1 MRFLLVSARKD
12 VQRMLTDPLALALW
26 IGIPL
31 MIGLLMAAATGVGDG
46 SGPKVR
52 VLLVDEDDT
61 LLTRLGGALGG
72 GGGGAGGVAQLFEI
86 EAVSAA
92 EGRRRIDAGDGS
104 ALVTLPEGFSLALL
118 EEQPTRL
125 EVVTNPAQR
134 ILPEILIETLE
145 LLVESTFYAHRLIG
159 EPVRGFVDEI
169 DDVEDFPPDAAV
181 AELSGTINARMRE
194 IEPMLFPPVLQL
206 EQVKGP
212 EQVDEEPFNFGLMLL
227 PGIVFMALLFIA
239 QGASDDLWKEKD
251 QGTLL
256 RVLTTPHGLLA
267 FLGGKLL
274 SAGLVMAVVAAVGL
288 LAVGV
293 TQYDLDLS
301 RALIGVPWC
310 AFAGTALFG
319 LFLLVQVF
327 ATSQRGGNV
336 LGSVFLFPL
345 MMLGGS
351 FFPFEA
357 MPDWMV
363 AVGRLTPNGRALIEL
378 QALLDGELD
387 MQSFALSVT
396 VLGGVALVSLT
407 LCASRI
413 RRRFAMA

>member
-194 IEPMLFPPVLQL
+194 IEPMLFPPVL
-206 EQVKGP
+206 
-212 EQVDEEPFNFGLMLL
+212 
-227 PGIVFMALLFIA
+227 
-239 QGASDDLWKEKD
+239 
-251 QGTLL
+251 
-256 RVLTTPHGLLA
+256 
-267 FLGGKLL
+267 
-274 SAGLVMAVVAAVGL
+274 
-288 LAVGV
+288 
-293 TQYDLDLS
+293 
-301 RALIGVPWC
+301 
-310 AFAGTALFG
+310 
-319 LFLLVQVF
+319 
-327 ATSQRGGNV
+327 
-336 LGSVFLFPL
+336 
-345 MMLGGS
+345 
-351 FFPFEA
+351 
-357 MPDWMV
+357 
-363 AVGRLTPNGRALIEL
+363 
-378 QALLDGELD
+378 
-387 MQSFALSVT
+387 
-396 VLGGVALVSLT
+396 
-407 LCASRI
+407 
-413 RRRFAMA
+413 